1 MTSNTETSAHPTR
14 LAGVT
19 SPSVNTVATK
29 ARQKAWLAPSMM
41 LLVAL
46 AGCNLLPVSQG
57 TSYAGPVSAQSTD
70 ETSQLMFEIMI
81 AEMAGRRGYM
91 DIATEGYLSASKRTT
106 DPRVAERA
114 TQLAVVGREW
124 DKAGI
129 AGERWSELDP
139 DNPDVYQALT
149 QIFLRQANLDRAASE
164 LGKYLTL
171 QSSAIIASE
180 SEQVQSPGDRVFELL
195 VREPNRA
202 GALEV
207 AQKLVNNNPDNAEAH
222 LAQAQLAWTNRDDTL
237 AKRAVESAV
246 QLDPDN
252 ASALLLKARIDVSA
266 GNGTDAIEE
275 LRAAAERDPQNIDLQ
290 VGLARLLTAEGR
302 YDEAAV
308 LFDSVYNADNV
319 TPEALLTISLLALE
333 SRRNDDAEKY
343 LTTLLENGEYLPQA
357 HYYLGRIADSEG
369 DIETAIGHYED
380 VTSGENAL
388 DAQIRAAEL
397 YGAIGRVDTG
407 LARLRRLAADVRS
420 DAVKPRLIRAEGR
433 LLSQADRWEE
443 AYETL
448 SEGVET
454 WPNDDDLR
462 YSRALIADHN
472 GKADVFTA
480 DLLTLIARDPDNAHA
495 LNALGYHYADNNKNL
510 PEAEALLVKANSLL
524 PEDPAILDS
533 LGWLRFRLNEYD
545 VALALL
551 REAYALFPDAEIASH
566 LGEVLWVSGDEA
578 AARKVW
584 EEALRQNPED
594 TKLQNVMQ
602 RFGL

>member
-1 MTSNTETSAHPTR
+1 
-14 LAGVT
+14 
-19 SPSVNTVATK
+19 
-29 ARQKAWLAPSMM
+29 
-41 LLVAL
+41 
-46 AGCNLLPVSQG
+46 
-57 TSYAGPVSAQSTD
+57 
-70 ETSQLMFEIMI
+70 
-81 AEMAGRRGYM
+81 
-91 DIATEGYLSASKRTT
+91 
-106 DPRVAERA
+106 
-114 TQLAVVGREW
+114 
-124 DKAGI
+124 
-129 AGERWSELDP
+129 
-139 DNPDVYQALT
+139 
-149 QIFLRQANLDRAASE
+149 
-164 LGKYLTL
+164 
-171 QSSAIIASE
+171 
-180 SEQVQSPGDRVFELL
+180 
-195 VREPNRA
+195 
-202 GALEV
+202 
-207 AQKLVNNNPDNAEAH
+207 
-222 LAQAQLAWTNRDDTL
+222 
-237 AKRAVESAV
+237 
-246 QLDPDN
+246 
-252 ASALLLKARIDVSA
+252 
-266 GNGTDAIEE
+266 
-275 LRAAAERDPQNIDLQ
+275 
-290 VGLARLLTAEGR
+290 
-302 YDEAAV
+302 
-308 LFDSVYNADNV
+308 
-319 TPEALLTISLLALE
+319 
-333 SRRNDDAEKY
+333 
-343 LTTLLENGEYLPQA
+343 
-357 HYYLGRIADSEG
+357 
-369 DIETAIGHYED
+369 
-380 VTSGENAL
+380 
-388 DAQIRAAEL
+388 
-397 YGAIGRVDTG
+397 
-407 LARLRRLAADVRS
+407 
-420 DAVKPRLIRAEGR
+420 